1 MAGVPVTGYVST
13 EEVLSDERVIDMDER
28 IKKVRPDDTQFF
40 TMTSRLGSKAAIRE
54 KVNWLEEEYFPRI
67 TGTAAAVT
75 NVATTFDVTATQGKL
90 IQPNDLIRNM
100 RTNEMVRVVSV
111 TTDTLVVARGI
122 GATAAVAMNSLD
134 PLLVVADAQPQ
145 GSDLP
150 VSRYLQRVLGFNYTQ
165 ILRTPWTFT
174 GTQVAIELYGGREP
188 AKEAARKAVEHRR
201 KIEATG
207 FFGARSFVA
216 SSTANGEPQG
226 TAGGAIEYITTYKR
240 DANGP
245 LTQDF
250 LGQLISDTMAYG
262 NADDKV
268 LFCSPLIAGQISK
281 WAWTG
286 MGSAWDPAGG
296 DRAATKYGVKVDGYL
311 SGVYGYRVPVVVKK
325 EWAEFPVTNKA
336 YGTYAF
342 LLDMSLIERRPL
354 RDRDTKL
361 LTDQAPKGK
370 DVYAAEYF
378 TETSWQ
384 FANERAHGIIYGVS

>member
-13 EEVLSDERVIDMDER
+13 EEVVADERVIDMDER
-28 IKKVRPDDTQFF
+28 IKKVRPDDTQFY
-40 TMTSRLGSKAAIRE
+40 TMTSRLGSKTAIRE

-67 TGTAAAVT
+67 AATAAAVT
-75 NVATTFDVTATQGKL
+75 NVATGFDVAATQGKL

-100 RTNEMVRVVSV
+100 RTNEMVRVTAVAG
-111 TTDTLVVARGI
+111 DTLTVARGI
-122 GATAAVAMNSLD
+122 GATAAAAMNISD
-134 PLLVVADAQPQ
+134 PLLVVSDAQPQ

-150 VSRYLQRVLGFNYTQ
+150 VSRYLQRVLGYNYTQ

-174 GTQVAIELYGGREP
+174 GTQTAIELYGGREP
-188 AKEAARKAVEHRR
+188 AKEAARKAVEHKR

-226 TAGGAIEYITTYKR
+226 TAGGAIEFITTNKR

-245 LTQDF
+245 LTPDF
-250 LGQLISDTMAYG
+250 LGLLIADTVPYG
-262 NADDKV
+262 DADSKV
-268 LFCSPLIAGQISK
+268 LFVSPLLAGQISK

-286 MGSAWDPAGG
+286 MGTAWDPGG
-296 DRAATKYGVKVDGYL
+296 DPQHRVFGVKVDGFI
-311 SGVYGYRVPVVVKK
+311 SGVYGYKIPVVVKK
-325 EWAEFPVTNKA
+325 EWAEFPITNKA
-336 YGTYAF
+336 YGTYGF
-342 LLDMSLIERRPL
+342 LLDMSLIDRRPL

-370 DVYAAEYF
+370 DVYAAEYM